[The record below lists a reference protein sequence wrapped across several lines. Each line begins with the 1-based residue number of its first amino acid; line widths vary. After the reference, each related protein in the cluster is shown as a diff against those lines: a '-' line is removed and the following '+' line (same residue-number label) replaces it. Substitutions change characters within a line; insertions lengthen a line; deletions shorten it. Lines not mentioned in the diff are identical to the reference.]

1 MNAGTLEVYNIFTG
15 ILDREK
21 AGKVVS
27 YIENVNET
35 AIASYVDRKMENVAT
50 KADLI
55 GVEAGLEVKIERTK
69 AELIKWM
76 FIFWVTQTLTIL
88 GLLAYFLK
96 Q

>member
-27 YIENVNET
+27 YIENVNEEK
-35 AIASYVDRKMENVAT
+35 IVSHVERKLENMAT
-50 KADLI
+50 KMDLTD
-55 GVEAGLEVKIERTK
+55 VKAGLEVKIERTK

-76 FIFWVTQTLTIL
+76 FIFWMTQTLTIL

-96 Q
+96 P

>member
-1 MNAGTLEVYNIFTG
+1 MKAGTLEVYNIFTG
-15 ILDREK
+15 ILDKEK

-27 YIENVNET
+27 YIENVNDEK
-35 AIASYVDRKMENVAT
+35 IVSHVERKMENVAT
-50 KADLI
+50 KMDL
-55 GVEAGLEVKIERTK
+55 ANLDVKIERTK

-96 Q
+96 P